1 MITLVLFFTTHNQ
14 KAQLLED
21 TSITKLR
28 NSNHVLFGLS
38 WTSFNSQG
46 VVWALLKI
54 FVAAS
59 SSPKVQSFCVEFI
72 TWNPRQSFQSFA
84 ILVRSRLIIFF
95 LSVFLSST
103 IIFVFPY
110 VQILHFARKDSNF
123 PWYDTYTKKLEW
135 SCRRLKMSS
144 YAPESGTIT
153 IETIL
158 IDLLIFF
165 LLLLL
170 LSSFRS
176 VVDCWYHACTL
187 LQHEDCQGDNAQRWV
202 EFQRSKLRPFWFG
215 DKWKEDSETSNFG

>member
-54 FVAAS
+54 LVAAS
-59 SSPKVQSFCVEFI
+59 SSPKVQSFCVKFV
-72 TWNPRQSFQSFA
+72 TWNLRQSFQSFA
-84 ILVRSRLIIFF
+84 ILVRSGHYFL

-135 SCRRLKMSS
+135 SCRCLKMSS

-158 IDLLIFF
+158 IDFLFFFSFVVVVVLI
-165 LLLLL
+165 
-170 LSSFRS
+170 
-176 VVDCWYHACTL
+176 
-187 LQHEDCQGDNAQRWV
+187 
-202 EFQRSKLRPFWFG
+202 
-215 DKWKEDSETSNFG
+215 

>member
-1 MITLVLFFTTHNQ
+1 M
-14 KAQLLED
+14 
-21 TSITKLR
+21 SIFSIL
-28 NSNHVLFGLS
+28 
-38 WTSFNSQG
+38 
-46 VVWALLKI
+46 
-54 FVAAS
+54 
-59 SSPKVQSFCVEFI
+59 C
-72 TWNPRQSFQSFA
+72 NPRSFSGHYF
-84 ILVRSRLIIFF
+84 L

-135 SCRRLKMSS
+135 SCRCLKMSS

-170 LSSFRS
+170 LLLLSSFRS
-176 VVDCWYHACTL
+176 VVDCWYYACTL